1 MAKAKPKFV
10 RFIGDSWYHGKS
22 VAVYALPDGEVRLV
36 AETCGGKSLF
46 AKKLKMGEYEKFMER
61 CHEGLM
67 PRDFNITRRA
77 LDFMGHP

>member
-1 MAKAKPKFV
+1 MAKAKPKFI
-10 RFIGDSWYHGKS
+10 RFIGDSWFNGVS
-22 VAVYALPDGEVRLV
+22 VAAYSLPDGGVKLSV
-36 AETCGGKSLF
+36 ETCGGKVLATKNLSSE
-46 AKKLKMGEYEKFMER
+46 EYEEFMEK